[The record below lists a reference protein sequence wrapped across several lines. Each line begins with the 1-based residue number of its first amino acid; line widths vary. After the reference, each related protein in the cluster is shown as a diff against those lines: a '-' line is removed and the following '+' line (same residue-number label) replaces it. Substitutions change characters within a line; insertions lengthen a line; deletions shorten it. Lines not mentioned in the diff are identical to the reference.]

1 MGTLSII
8 ASCNDHQFATFE
20 ESGIVGAASDK
31 SVATK
36 CKTIVDD
43 QDFNGGSGNKND
55 PFVICDCEQLQNIGK
70 GKFSNGVLSYPYMD
84 RNFILGASLD
94 LGYQCKSEFLP
105 IGSTLLA
112 VKTADKLTVNSKR
125 YEQYVTDSF
134 HVFNASGSQMMDL
147 LIAVPDGLTGLSFI
161 PAAFTGNFN
170 GNGYALSG
178 NLFPSFSKQF
188 GLFSLLG
195 EGAKVSNLIFS
206 DLHIYKPGAANY
218 SFVASAIASE
228 DYLNYFHPSA
238 TLYKQIYEIREAA
251 LSETVYDN
259 TIEIS
264 DITIENS
271 SLIGAYAENG
281 LLVSAII
288 TGSNTAV
295 QIKNNKIKN
304 TKFILGPKSNKEG
317 SISRY
322 SKQNYIQN
330 NGVGIGMVNTYG
342 SLLNI
347 SNNIFDGILIHNSS
361 TTAGGT
367 DAFGDESQWSN
378 AILAASIWDMQKGSS
393 ININNNIVVN
403 SDFTTVSALYSDGV
417 LLGYTGAWYESAWEL
432 KNNYIANIQM
442 ESALDS
448 FANAWATGTFGE
460 TDFAGD
466 VNFLVDGLVIK
477 NLNIVDH
484 NSYGGSGDI
493 GLAFSAI
500 YNDGGTFNV
509 KNTYVQ
515 GSIQFDGEKT
525 EGIYQLAGLVASL
538 NSQETKINFKNILID
553 VEFGLPGEKA
563 YGIGGLIGKWGYS
576 KSLMLENIFA
586 KTTFS
591 ELNETGASNIGAII
605 GDNSGN
611 YADVFDASKLSS
623 SAFYPDPMIT
633 AGLDINANGL
643 QASELY
649 MYLVDEK
656 LIPPS
661 VYFYDANWDGVLN
674 PDLNGN
680 GVFGEEYTENDLPV
694 IEDKIYDSTSADYKF
709 AYNSEVF
716 SFKNVYGYS
725 NNDNFNKTDGSAN
738 PIVFMLPASS
748 LNLNDVKLYQG
759 FLEDSFWRKK
769 SSASRTPAGTEY
781 KTLDAPIIPTLV
793 PTALGL

>member
-417 LLGYTGAWYESAWEL
+417 LLGYTGA
-432 KNNYIANIQM
+432 
-442 ESALDS
+442 
-448 FANAWATGTFGE
+448 
-460 TDFAGD
+460 
-466 VNFLVDGLVIK
+466 
-477 NLNIVDH
+477 
-484 NSYGGSGDI
+484 
-493 GLAFSAI
+493 
-500 YNDGGTFNV
+500 
-509 KNTYVQ
+509 
-515 GSIQFDGEKT
+515 
-525 EGIYQLAGLVASL
+525 
-538 NSQETKINFKNILID
+538 
-553 VEFGLPGEKA
+553 
-563 YGIGGLIGKWGYS
+563 
-576 KSLMLENIFA
+576 
-586 KTTFS
+586 
-591 ELNETGASNIGAII
+591 
-605 GDNSGN
+605 
-611 YADVFDASKLSS
+611 
-623 SAFYPDPMIT
+623 
-633 AGLDINANGL
+633 
-643 QASELY
+643 
-649 MYLVDEK
+649 
-656 LIPPS
+656 
-661 VYFYDANWDGVLN
+661 
-674 PDLNGN
+674 
-680 GVFGEEYTENDLPV
+680 
-694 IEDKIYDSTSADYKF
+694 
-709 AYNSEVF
+709 
-716 SFKNVYGYS
+716 
-725 NNDNFNKTDGSAN
+725 
-738 PIVFMLPASS
+738 
-748 LNLNDVKLYQG
+748 
-759 FLEDSFWRKK
+759 
-769 SSASRTPAGTEY
+769 
-781 KTLDAPIIPTLV
+781 
-793 PTALGL
+793 